1 MIWFKILSS
10 SVGKKFIMAL
20 LGLLL
25 IIFLT
30 THLSINLLLVFSDST
45 ETFNQVAHF
54 LGTNIITRTIEVILF
69 LLFLLHIATGTLLQI
84 QNWRARPE
92 GYKVSN
98 YTSQQSFFS
107 RWMFHTAVVLFIFLI
122 IHLTDFFYKIKFSEE
137 IGSVQIKG
145 KECLDIAALVID
157 KFQLTGYVIFYLIAF
172 IVLSFH
178 LNHGF
183 QSAFQTLGVNQKKY
197 TPFIRLVGKAYSI
210 VIPAGFAFIA
220 LYFYFQ

>member
-1 MIWFKILSS
+1 
-10 SVGKKFIMAL
+10 
-20 LGLLL
+20 
-25 IIFLT
+25 
-30 THLSINLLLVFSDST
+30 
-45 ETFNQVAHF
+45 
-54 LGTNIITRTIEVILF
+54 
-69 LLFLLHIATGTLLQI
+69 
-84 QNWRARPE
+84 
-92 GYKVSN
+92 
-98 YTSQQSFFS
+98 
-107 RWMFHTAVVLFIFLI
+107 
-122 IHLTDFFYKIKFSEE
+122 
-137 IGSVQIKG
+137 VQIKG